1 VKKKLGRK
9 INIYKE
15 ILFTLITHNYAICI
29 GSANN
34 VKIFVTLRIVIL
46 RKFIL

>member
-15 ILFTLITHNYAICI
+15 ILFTLITYNYAICI

-46 RKFIL
+46 